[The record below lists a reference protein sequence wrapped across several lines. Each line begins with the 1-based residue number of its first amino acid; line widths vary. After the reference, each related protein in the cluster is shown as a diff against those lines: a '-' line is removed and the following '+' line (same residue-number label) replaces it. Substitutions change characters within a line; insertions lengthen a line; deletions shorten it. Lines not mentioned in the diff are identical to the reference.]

1 MDEFYS
7 NPDENRKQIADL
19 PLPNEMMTKIFSNLD
34 NKERMKI
41 SMVTKRWFAIIN
53 DQIEEIL
60 IKTPTQENLDEVRN
74 LINRYPRLKNL
85 ELSTEV
91 NKISDFLPLASLDLK
106 GITAEFNINEAWQ
119 REENPREALI
129 FDHDLRRHGDANPD
143 SHIERVRINL
153 EDFDFKY
160 HPSQVKTFEIDQSR
174 DCEKLK
180 EDIMSF
186 NCVTKIIYS
195 ECDFGGIQ
203 QDELKS
209 AKIIE
214 SILTRKTLK
223 QVEFHVSFD
232 TNFDY
237 GNEFPKNLTVDEIT
251 LHPRSEVLS
260 SNIWSK
266 VFDALPNIKMVKIV
280 TYDTY
285 TFENLIVVLRN
296 LLRAFKYL
304 KSLHFAWIV
313 ASEDERFGSQKIQD
327 CYNFIKEN
335 FPLKA
340 KVIIAEYESYDS
352 YKEDVLTNLIKKEE
366 GKPPQIVAPGS
377 INN

>member
-1 MDEFYS
+1 MDVFYS
-7 NPDENRKQIADL
+7 KPDDL
-19 PLPNEMMTKIFSNLD
+19 PLPNEMMTKIFSYFD
-34 NKERMKI
+34 KKERMKI

-60 IKTPTQENLDEVRN
+60 IKLPTQEKLDEVRN
-74 LINRYPRLKNL
+74 LVNRYPRLKNL
-85 ELSTEV
+85 VLSTNVDE
-91 NKISDFLPLASLDLK
+91 ISEFLPLASLDLK
-106 GITAEFNINEAWQ
+106 GITAEFNITEAWQ
-119 REENPREALI
+119 RENPRKALI

-153 EDFDFKY
+153 EDFYFKY
-160 HPSQVKTFEIDQSR
+160 HPSQVITFEIDQSR
-174 DCEKLK
+174 DSEKLK

-195 ECDFGGIQ
+195 EYEFGGFQ
-203 QDELKS
+203 QDELGS
-209 AKIIE
+209 AQIIE

-223 QVEFHVSFD
+223 QVEFNVFFD
-232 TNFDY
+232 SNFDY

-280 TYDTY
+280 TYDTNN
-285 TFENLIVVLRN
+285 FENLIVILRN
-296 LLRAFKYL
+296 LLGAFKYL
-304 KSLHFAWIV
+304 KSLHFAWI

-340 KVIIAEYESYDS
+340 KVIIVEYESYDR
-352 YKEDVLTNLIKKEE
+352 YEEEVLTNLIEKEE
-366 GKPPQIVAPGS
+366 GKPPKIVAPDS
-377 INN
+377 IIT

>member
-1 MDEFYS
+1 M
-7 NPDENRKQIADL
+7 
-19 PLPNEMMTKIFSNLD
+19 
-34 NKERMKI
+34 
-41 SMVTKRWFAIIN
+41 
-53 DQIEEIL
+53 
-60 IKTPTQENLDEVRN
+60 
-74 LINRYPRLKNL
+74 
-85 ELSTEV
+85 
-91 NKISDFLPLASLDLK
+91 
-106 GITAEFNINEAWQ
+106 
-119 REENPREALI
+119 I

-153 EDFDFKY
+153 EDFYFKY
-160 HPSQVKTFEIDQSR
+160 HPSQVITFEIDQSR
-174 DCEKLK
+174 DSEKLK

-195 ECDFGGIQ
+195 EYEFGGFQ

-223 QVEFHVSFD
+223 QVEFDVFFD
-232 TNFDY
+232 SNFDY

-251 LHPRSEVLS
+251 LHPRSEGLS

-280 TYDTY
+280 TYDTNN
-285 TFENLIVVLRN
+285 FENLIVILRN

-304 KSLHFAWIV
+304 KSLHFAWI
-313 ASEDERFGSQKIQD
+313 ALEDERFGSQKIQD

-335 FPLKA
+335 FPSKA
-340 KVIIAEYESYDS
+340 KVIIVEYESYDR
-352 YKEDVLTNLIKKEE
+352 YEEEVLTNLIEKEE
-366 GKPPQIVAPGS
+366 GKPPKIVAPGS
-377 INN
+377 IIT